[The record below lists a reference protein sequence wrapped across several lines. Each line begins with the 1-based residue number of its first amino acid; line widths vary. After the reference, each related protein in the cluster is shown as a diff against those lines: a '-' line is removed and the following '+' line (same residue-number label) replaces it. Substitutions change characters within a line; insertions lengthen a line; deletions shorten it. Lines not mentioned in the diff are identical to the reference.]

1 MEPSGRLIQP
11 TAPVT
16 PAPAVAG
23 PVTGGQRRAQLP
35 VQFEVAAVSGANQYS
50 VNPAAS
56 VSTVTPLILSACRM
70 VPAVAGPGGGEP
82 GRSAQPAA
90 AVAASTA
97 AAAVSAHRRWPRPA
111 ARPPGTPPTRASPPP
126 RSGAAAPP
134 PPRCAA
140 PRAGDL

>member
-90 AVAASTA
+90 AAAATTA
-97 AAAVSAHRRWPRPA
+97 AAAVTAHRRLR
-111 ARPPGTPPTRASPPP
+111 RPPALPPGPPPPTP
-126 RSGAAAPP
+126 PP
-134 PPRCAA
+134 PPRCAPPPPPPPPPSRA
-140 PRAGDL
+140 PPGPP